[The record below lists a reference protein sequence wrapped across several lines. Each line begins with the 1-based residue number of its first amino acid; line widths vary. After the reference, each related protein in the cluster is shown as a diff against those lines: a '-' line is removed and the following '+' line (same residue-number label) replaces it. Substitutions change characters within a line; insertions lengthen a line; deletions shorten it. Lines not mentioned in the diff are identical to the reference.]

1 MSKRKQCT
9 VENFN
14 RIRLGMTYDQ
24 VVALMDS
31 NGEVLSQIG
40 IGDVNTVCVMW
51 ENDGLFDRRTIFV
64 IFQNERVTVR
74 SQFGL

>member
-1 MSKRKQCT
+1 
-9 VENFN
+9 
-14 RIRLGMTYDQ
+14 
-24 VVALMDS
+24 
-31 NGEVLSQIG
+31 
-40 IGDVNTVCVMW
+40 MW